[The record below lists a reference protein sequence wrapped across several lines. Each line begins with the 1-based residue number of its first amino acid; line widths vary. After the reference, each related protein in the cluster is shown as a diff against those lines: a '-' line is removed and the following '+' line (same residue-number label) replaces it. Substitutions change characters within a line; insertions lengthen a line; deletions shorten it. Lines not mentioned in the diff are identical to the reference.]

1 MLKDGADRT
10 SDGEVMGTPGYMS
23 PEQATGD
30 TSAVTCAT
38 DVYGLGAI
46 LYRILTGCPPIEVG
60 SLDMASAIQ
69 RIREHQI
76 LPPRTVRRS
85 TPRALETICVKC
97 LETDANLR
105 YSNAGELARDL
116 QRYLDGEPILA
127 RPLSVSRRLH
137 RWARHKPGLAATW
150 SALAIFYLYHLS
162 CRWFGWYSDPAFDQA
177 ATVIAPTA
185 AMNAWVCQHL
195 LARNKGAAWVLY
207 AWISGDVVLLTLLL
221 FWAASANSSLVM
233 LYHVIVAGS
242 VLRCRIDLI
251 AYTTVICL
259 IGFCTHVVYLS
270 RFDTEN
276 TPDFTSY
283 MPVILS
289 LFIIGIIQYLT
300 LRRSVSSYESH
311 GAV

>member
-1 MLKDGADRT
+1 
-10 SDGEVMGTPGYMS
+10 
-23 PEQATGD
+23 
-30 TSAVTCAT
+30 
-38 DVYGLGAI
+38 
-46 LYRILTGCPPIEVG
+46 
-60 SLDMASAIQ
+60 
-69 RIREHQI
+69 
-76 LPPRTVRRS
+76 
-85 TPRALETICVKC
+85 
-97 LETDANLR
+97 
-105 YSNAGELARDL
+105 
-116 QRYLDGEPILA
+116 
-127 RPLSVSRRLH
+127 
-137 RWARHKPGLAATW
+137 
-150 SALAIFYLYHLS
+150 
-162 CRWFGWYSDPAFDQA
+162 
-177 ATVIAPTA
+177 
-185 AMNAWVCQHL
+185 MNAWVCQHL